1 MQIMPATGKLLS
13 KKVGLGY
20 SRAKLTENDF
30 YNLQLGSFYIT
41 NLYNEFNGSIYMALA
56 AL

>member
-30 YNLQLGSFYIT
+30 YNLQLGSFI
-41 NLYNEFNGSIYMALA
+41 LQIYTMNSMDLFTW
-56 AL
+56 L

>member
-30 YNLQLGSFYIT
+30 YNLPTWIF
-41 NLYNEFNGSIYMALA
+41 LYYKFIQ
-56 AL
+56 